1 MKKYILAI
9 ILFVYANLSIFSQ
22 MTIWNNAAFRT
33 LSSKSYNDL
42 INQSQ
47 TDWNNEYCVVGIDGE
62 IISDSMLRTYL
73 FSYMN
78 RPTYAIAGSEID
90 DIYEK
95 LQDFANGHIL
105 DKTIYCYFYDE
116 NFDYIVLF
124 TIHLKK
130 GNKIIVKQDATFI
143 PIKK

>member
-78 RPTYAIAGSEID
+78 SPSYAINGSEID

-95 LQDFANGHIL
+95 LQDFVNGHIL
-105 DKTIYCYFYDE
+105 DETIYCYFYDE

-130 GNKIIVKQDATFI
+130 GNKIIVKQDATLI